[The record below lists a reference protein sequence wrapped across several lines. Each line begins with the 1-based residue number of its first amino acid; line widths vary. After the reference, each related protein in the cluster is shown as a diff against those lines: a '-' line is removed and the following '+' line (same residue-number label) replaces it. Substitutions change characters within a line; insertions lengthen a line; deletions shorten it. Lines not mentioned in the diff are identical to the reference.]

1 MVLWISGLFRPT
13 PYSRLE
19 EIAGRP
25 DQGRS
30 RHKPHAIGP
39 QDRADSR
46 NDLRLPFAL

>member
-1 MVLWISGLFRPT
+1 MTTTFCRCPGVG
-13 PYSRLE
+13 SRLE

-30 RHKPHAIGP
+30 RHKPHAISP

-46 NDLRLPFAL
+46 NDLSLPFAL